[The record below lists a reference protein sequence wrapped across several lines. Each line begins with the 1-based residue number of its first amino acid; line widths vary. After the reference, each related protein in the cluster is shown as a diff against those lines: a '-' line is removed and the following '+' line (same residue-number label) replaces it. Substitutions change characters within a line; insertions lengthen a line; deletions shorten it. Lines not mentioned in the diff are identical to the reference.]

1 MTMARLISEAKFN
14 QLQSIVHQ
22 LQALTDENTEAGQLV
37 DELDRILMDSDI
49 EQAYSDLAVEEGK
62 HKLKPLTRA
71 YIV

>member
-22 LQALTDENTEAGQLV
+22 LQALTDENTEAGPLV

-49 EQAYSDLAVEEGK
+49 ELMSQDFLAEEQIDGGNF
-62 HKLKPLTRA
+62 
-71 YIV
+71 

>member
-49 EQAYSDLAVEEGK
+49 ELMSQDFLAEEQIDGGNF
-62 HKLKPLTRA
+62 
-71 YIV
+71 

>member
-1 MTMARLISEAKFN
+1 MARLISEKMFN

-49 EQAYSDLAVEEGK
+49 EQAYSDLAIEQGN
-62 HKLKPLTRA
+62 HKLKTITGA

>member
-1 MTMARLISEAKFN
+1 MARLISEAKFN

-49 EQAYSDLAVEEGK
+49 ELMSQDFLAEEQIDGGNF
-62 HKLKPLTRA
+62 
-71 YIV
+71 

>member
-49 EQAYSDLAVEEGK
+49 ELMSQDFLAEEQIDGGN
-62 HKLKPLTRA
+62 
-71 YIV
+71 Y